1 MSELGFYHLR
11 VTDWLPQ
18 STMAFVDAIAVLL
31 QQMLI
36 GIAM

>member
-1 MSELGFYHLR
+1 
-11 VTDWLPQ
+11 
-18 STMAFVDAIAVLL
+18 MAFVDAIAVLL